1 MKYIVLILT
10 VHFTLVVGTYGQTRA
25 DLDAQRKRTLDEI
38 TYVDNLLKATAKE
51 RNESVNA
58 VKIIGKKLTLR
69 ESVISGMQQEI
80 SLISDR
86 IALNTLAIEMMED
99 DLVGLRRDYKN
110 TVLNSY
116 KTRKGFP
123 EIVYVLSAKDF
134 NQGYKRLKYLQQV
147 TKFRR
152 KEAETILEL
161 KSQIESS
168 KQKLQADLGNLSDLK
183 SREEQQRSLLQ
194 NEQGRKQKMVQS
206 LSSKE
211 KQLRR
216 DLEEKKKTAKKIEA
230 EIAKLIEEER
240 KRVIKS
246 AETPEEKLIGEN
258 FAENKGRLPWPVE
271 KGLITSRFGVQTN
284 PVLKYVKENNV
295 GIEITS
301 TGRMAARSIFK
312 GEVTRVFP
320 IRGSNMTVIIKHGKY
335 FTVYNNIVNVKV
347 KPGDLV
353 ETKQYIG
360 DVYSDPANSDNC
372 VLEFM
377 IYETKFQDPEVWI
390 AKN

>member
-1 MKYIVLILT
+1 MRYLIFISIVFLSPATGI
-10 VHFTLVVGTYGQTRA
+10 YGQTRA
-25 DLDAQRKRTLDEI
+25 ELDAQRKRTLEEI
-38 TYVDNLLKATAKE
+38 SYVDNLLKETAKE
-51 RNESVNA
+51 RSESVNA

-69 ESVISGMQQEI
+69 ENVISGMQQEI

-86 IALNTLAIEMMED
+86 IELNTMAIEMMEK
-99 DLVGLRRDYKN
+99 DLVDLREDYKK
-110 TVLNSY
+110 TVFNSY
-116 KTRKGFP
+116 KTGKGYP

-152 KEAETILEL
+152 MESETILEL

-168 KQKLQADLGNLSDLK
+168 KQKLQADLNNVSELK
-183 SREEQQRSLLQ
+183 SKEEQQKALLQ
-194 NEQGRKQKMVQS
+194 NEQGKRQKMVQS

-211 KQLRR
+211 RQLKR
-216 DLEEKKKTAKKIEA
+216 DLEEKKKTAKRIEA

-240 KRVIKS
+240 KRVVKS

-284 PVLKYVKENNV
+284 PVLKYVKEENI

-301 TGRMAARSIFK
+301 TGKMAARSIFK

-320 IRGSNMTVIIKHGKY
+320 IQGSNMTVIIRHGKY

-347 KPGDLV
+347 KPGDKV
-353 ETKQYIG
+353 DTKQYIG
-360 DVYSDPANSDNC
+360 DVYSDPANNYNC

-377 IYETKFQDPEVWI
+377 IYEAKFHDPEVWI

>member
-1 MKYIVLILT
+1 MKYLVFIMT
-10 VHFTLVVGTYGQTRA
+10 VHLTLVVGMYGQTRA

-51 RNESVNA
+51 RNESMNA

-99 DLVGLRRDYKN
+99 DLVELRRDYKN

-116 KTRKGFP
+116 KTGKGYP

-168 KQKLQADLGNLSDLK
+168 KQKLQADLGNISDLK
-183 SREEQQRSLLQ
+183 SREEQQRTLLQ

-211 KQLRR
+211 RQLRR

-240 KRVIKS
+240 KRAIKS

-284 PVLKYVKENNV
+284 PVLKYVKEENI

-301 TGRMAARSIFK
+301 SGKMAARSIFK

-347 KPGDLV
+347 KPGDIV
-353 ETKQYIG
+353 DTKQYIG
-360 DVYSDPANSDNC
+360 DVYSDPANNDNC

-377 IYETKFQDPEVWI
+377 IYETKFHDPEVWI